1 MKYNFIVI
9 GTGSVFE
16 KYWLPL
22 QKKENINILQAY
34 SIQKERD
41 LNRIEYKKINQAED
55 VSKDIIKK
63 GYNNFI
69 IAILT
74 PSNNRRL
81 YINSLLKNLKG
92 KNYKIFIE
100 KPYFRNLEEVSYYKK
115 LIKTFSKHFYFS
127 NKYCN
132 SRANILFPNLPR
144 NQIPTEIRGFLIEGS
159 DYFNKIINSN
169 SNTYLEDGPELDLGF
184 HLVDIITKAYY
195 NKNFQDS
202 IKINLAEDLLLRNKK
217 FLKNFGFY
225 SELKYKYKNSE
236 IKISLQ
242 AGKADTE
249 NKRGIIFKY
258 KNFAIYQEYTYGS
271 NMDPVFKVTKGKR
284 SILSTH
290 SKDYNYYENE
300 ITNIDNQTLEEQERL
315 INVNRICIE
324 MKNIRNRNRYTN

>member
-127 NKYCN
+127 HKYCN
-132 SRANILFPNLPR
+132 SRANILLLTEEQKAKRLIAEPAKPVGLLDNSIGPYNLL
-144 NQIPTEIRGFLIEGS
+144 N
-159 DYFNKIINSN
+159 NSN
-169 SNTYLEDGPELDLGF
+169 GLSWFSN
-184 HLVDIITKAYY
+184 
-195 NKNFQDS
+195 
-202 IKINLAEDLLLRNKK
+202 
-217 FLKNFGFY
+217 
-225 SELKYKYKNSE
+225 
-236 IKISLQ
+236 
-242 AGKADTE
+242 
-249 NKRGIIFKY
+249 
-258 KNFAIYQEYTYGS
+258 
-271 NMDPVFKVTKGKR
+271 
-284 SILSTH
+284 
-290 SKDYNYYENE
+290 
-300 ITNIDNQTLEEQERL
+300 
-315 INVNRICIE
+315 
-324 MKNIRNRNRYTN
+324 